1 MAEGA
6 NDHIPSA
13 SAVNAIDAGK
23 ERHRQIRRRNRIIS
37 SCLPCRQR
45 KIRCDK
51 LNPCINCKKFSRSCL
66 YIAPALDTVAQQ
78 ELAELKDKLSS
89 LEESLGRDVA
99 QRAGHSDPA
108 QRNASTTRRESA
120 ETDDEDDESQEP
132 EDAKDLEPTPLA
144 SFDSLYGE
152 DADDELMDL
161 GIQMGKLRVSDR
173 IGGLARPRIVDEV
186 RLSDILLL

>member
-6 NDHIPSA
+6 KKPSQDPT
-13 SAVNAIDAGK
+13 AVTSDTGIETK
-23 ERHRQIRRRNRIIS
+23 EKPRQIRRRNRIIA

-51 LNPCINCKKFSRSCL
+51 LNPCSNCKKFSRQCL

-89 LEESLGRDVA
+89 LEESLGRDVIRRA
-99 QRAGHSDPA
+99 TRGDERQRG
-108 QRNASTTRRESA
+108 ESQS
-120 ETDDEDDESQEP
+120 DEDDEEDQQEA
-132 EDAKDLEPTPLA
+132 EDEKDLEPTPLA
-144 SFDSLYGE
+144 VFDQLYDD

-161 GIQMGKLRVSDR
+161 GIAMGKLRVSER
-173 IGGLARPRIVDEV
+173 IGGLVRPKLADEV
-186 RLSDILLL
+186 CFVVFSWSMSC